1 MPAALTYP
9 GVYVEEQP
17 TGGARA
23 IVAVPTSITA
33 FVGAAPRG
41 DINVPV
47 TITSFTGYERAFGP
61 LDSANPLSL
70 AVFAFFLNGGGQAIV
85 VRAAAADG
93 VAAGLKLDDDVLLKA
108 SSPGTWGN
116 KLRARVTFPADG
128 SATHYNLE
136 VLDGSTGQ
144 TEQFTNISITPGAG
158 VTLDQAVAASRLVR
172 ADPASKLTVRPDAS
186 AVPAPGQNPWDD
198 AHSTKSDAAGK
209 DPGPAMPGDETTRTG
224 IYALLGTDIFNLL
237 CVFAPEGAAD
247 AAVSNINAQAAALC
261 VARRAFLILDAPWS
275 TVVAA
280 TAGIEGV
287 RSSLGSN
294 AKSTAMYFQDVSIP
308 DPTSGAPLT
317 VGPSGSVAG
326 LYARTDSARGVW
338 KAPAGTET
346 SLNGVLSLTTDLQDG
361 DQGQLNPLGLN
372 CLRRFPGVGIVSW
385 GARTMRGSDRV
396 VDDPSW
402 KYVPIRRTALF
413 IEESLYRGTQFV
425 VFEPNDEPLWS
436 AVRLTVGAF
445 MNTLFRQG
453 AFQGSTPAA
462 AYLVQCDADNNPQ
475 EDIDRGILNILVGFA
490 PLKPAEF
497 VILHIQQL
505 AGQSQG

>member
-9 GVYVEEQP
+9 GVYVEEEP

-23 IVAVPTSITA
+23 IIAVPTSITA
-33 FVGAAPRG
+33 FVGMTPRG
-41 DINVPV
+41 DANVPV
-47 TITSFTGYERAFGP
+47 TITSFTAYERAFGP
-61 LDSANPLSL
+61 LSPANPLSL
-70 AVFAFFLNGGGQAIV
+70 AVFAYFLNGGGQAIV
-85 VRAAAADG
+85 VRAATG
-93 VAAGLKLDDDVLLKA
+93 GTAAGLKLATDLVLKA
-108 SSPGTWGN
+108 RNAGTWGN
-116 KLRARVTFPADG
+116 KLRARVTYPADG
-128 SATHYNLE
+128 SKTHYNLE
-136 VLDGSTGQ
+136 VLDGATGQ
-144 TEQFTNISITPGAG
+144 SEQFTNISVTAG
-158 VTLDQAVAASRLVR
+158 VGVALDAAVASSRLVKV
-172 ADPASKLTVRPDAS
+172 DPASKLDVL
-186 AVPAPGQNPWDD
+186 PAESTKVKPGENPWDD
-198 AHSTKSDAAGK
+198 THSTKSDGAGAEPTAEL
-209 DPGPAMPGDETTRTG
+209 PGTEATKTG

-237 CVFAPEGAAD
+237 CVFPPQ
-247 AAVSNINAQAAALC
+247 AAVDATNAEAAALC

-275 TVVAA
+275 TITAA

-287 RSSLGSN
+287 RTSLGSN
-294 AKSTAMYFQDVSIP
+294 AKSAAMYFPNVNIP
-308 DPTSGAPLT
+308 HPTSGAPLT
-317 VGPSGSVAG
+317 VGPSGAVAG
-326 LYARTDSARGVW
+326 LFARTDAARGVW

-346 SLNGVLSLTTDLQDG
+346 SINGVLSLVTDLQDG

-372 CLRRFPGVGIVSW
+372 CLRRLPGVGIVSW
-385 GARTMRGSDRV
+385 GARTLRGSDRV

-462 AYLVQCDADNNPQ
+462 AYLVKCDADNNPQ

>member
-9 GVYVEEQP
+9 GVYVDEQP

-23 IVAVPTSITA
+23 IIAVPTSITA
-33 FVGAAPRG
+33 FVGMAPRG
-41 DINVPV
+41 DLNTPV
-47 TITSFTGYERAFGP
+47 TVTSFAAYERAFGP
-61 LDSANPLSL
+61 LDSANPLSV
-70 AVFAFFLNGGGQAIV
+70 AVFQFFLNGGGVAIV
-85 VRAAAADG
+85 VRAATGGTAAR
-93 VAAGLKLDDDVLLKA
+93 VSIDDKVILMA
-108 SSPGTWGN
+108 RSPGKWGN
-116 KLRARVTFPADG
+116 ALRARVTYPTDG

-136 VLDGSTGQ
+136 VLDSATGQ
-144 TEQFTNISITPGAG
+144 QEQFTNISITPGAG
-158 VTLDQAVAASRLVR
+158 VALDQALAASRLVR
-172 ADPASKLTVRPDAS
+172 VDPTSTLTVRPDDDDAPS
-186 AVPAPGQNPWDD
+186 PGQSPWDD
-198 AHSTKSDAAGK
+198 AHSTKSDGAGAEPTAVLPGTEAA
-209 DPGPAMPGDETTRTG
+209 RTG

-237 CVFAPEGAAD
+237 CVFPAD
-247 AAVSNINAQAAALC
+247 PATRAAAAELC
-261 VARRAFLILDAPWS
+261 VDRRAFLILDAPWD
-275 TVVAA
+275 TVADA
-280 TAGIEGV
+280 IAPTGIEAL
-287 RSSLGSN
+287 RASLGAN
-294 AKSTAMYFQDVSIP
+294 AKSAAIYFPHINIP
-308 DPTSGAPLT
+308 DPTTGASARAAPSGAI
-317 VGPSGSVAG
+317 AG
-326 LYARTDSARGVW
+326 LFARTDAARGVW

-346 SLNGVLSLTTDLQDG
+346 SLNGVLSLVTDLQDA
-361 DQGQLNPLGLN
+361 DQGELNPLGVN

-385 GARTMRGSDRV
+385 GARTLRGSDRV

-497 VILHIQQL
+497 VLLHIQQL

>member
-23 IVAVPTSITA
+23 ILAVPTSIAA
-33 FVGAAPRG
+33 FVGMTPRG
-41 DINVPV
+41 DANVPV
-47 TITSFTGYERAFGP
+47 TVTSFTAYQRAFGDP
-61 LDSANPLSL
+61 DASSPLSL
-70 AVFAFFLNGGGQAIV
+70 AVFAFFQNGGGQAIV
-85 VRAAAADG
+85 VRAATGGTAASI
-93 VAAGLKLDDDVLLKA
+93 KLDADVVLKA
-108 SSPGTWGN
+108 ASAGTWAN
-116 KLRARVTFPADG
+116 KLRARVTYPADG
-128 SATHYNLE
+128 SKTHYNLE
-136 VLDGSTGQ
+136 LLDGATGQ
-144 TEQFTNISITPGAG
+144 AEQFTNISITPGQG
-158 VTLDQAVAASRLVR
+158 TNLAAATASSRLITVD
-172 ADPASKLTVRPDAS
+172 AASKLDVLPKNN
-186 AVPAPGQNPWDD
+186 AVVKPGENPWDD
-198 AHSTKSDAAGK
+198 THSTKVDAAGTEPTV
-209 DPGPAMPGDETTRTG
+209 DLPGDEATKTG

-237 CVFAPEGAAD
+237 CVFPAPAVAD
-247 AAVSNINAQAAALC
+247 ATNAEAAALC
-261 VARRAFLILDAPWS
+261 VARRAMLILDAPWD
-275 TVVAA
+275 TVTAA
-280 TAGIEGV
+280 TAGIEAV
-287 RSSLGSN
+287 RTGLGSN
-294 AKSTAMYFQDVSIP
+294 AKSAAMYFPHITIP
-308 DPTSGAPLT
+308 DPTTGSPVT
-317 VGPSGSVAG
+317 VGPAGAVAG
-326 LYARTDSARGVW
+326 LYARTDAARGVW

-346 SLNGVLSLTTDLQDG
+346 SLNGVLSLVTDLQDG

-385 GARTMRGSDRV
+385 GARTLRGSDRV

-462 AYLVQCDADNNPQ
+462 AYLVKCDADNNPQ